1 MRSED
6 MSTASRKH
14 NPAFLTD
21 EQLIRVFC
29 VRTQEFEGLI
39 HVLRESAGN
48 SSQHQ
53 IVIGPRGSGKTSLLL
68 RVAAEIRRNDELSC
82 DFFPIVFAEESY
94 EVATVGHFWLECL
107 ERLSEQAP
115 SPKESEMLQRT
126 YEELRTTGEIGAMGD
141 RCLGAL
147 LDFSDRQEKK
157 LVVMVENLQMMFS
170 DIEDPDAGWRLRKT
184 LQTEPRIILFS
195 SATSRFDEIDKPEQ
209 AMYELFGIRTLRPLT
224 TGECATLWETISG
237 RCPAP
242 ETIRSLQILTG
253 GNPRLLVIVANFGAD
268 LSFRSL
274 MDDLLDLVDD
284 HTEYFKGHLESLPAQ
299 ERRVYLALAR
309 LWRPASA
316 REVAERTLLGTSKCS
331 AQLKRLMLRGAV
343 RTAGGSARRKYYY
356 LTERLYNIYYL
367 LRRNRKSEPLVEA
380 LVRFMEAFY
389 SPAELID
396 IGARIVRD
404 EINVIH
410 DPDSLPR
417 IALTHLMESP
427 ALADQQEAFLALM
440 PEDLVSV
447 FKSTAEK
454 IPPPTR
460 KKRGIIGRAGAKT
473 PNSKRSERKE
483 TAADIFQLANDLFK
497 QHQFDDAVAGFDQ
510 VIRRYGKS
518 RKKVDRQFV
527 ALSRAIKGVAH
538 LMTDRK
544 QEALEIWNNLLHR
557 YGKEDDSSTNVPIAL
572 ALISKGLTLQTMD
585 QQREALDAFDEA
597 LQCLEGEKHEGV
609 SEMQIIAITNRAGA
623 LEKLDRFDDAIA
635 AYEDLDRRYESS
647 NAPAAMESTAEALL
661 RKAVLL
667 AKLERYQEVIGTCD
681 EIVRRYGDESSIVL
695 FETSAKALTC
705 KAHALILS
713 NQWQDAVEIYDEVL
727 RRFENSERP
736 SVIWLIA
743 TVLMQKGI
751 LAIIKE
757 NFDEALV
764 AFEAVET
771 RLIDSTESFQL
782 ETIANASIS
791 KSFVL
796 FKLDR
801 NEDAIETCNA
811 VVHRFEESENP
822 LLLQAVARSLVHKG
836 SLMMHLNQRQEAL
849 DSLEDVIVR
858 FEKSEQP
865 VIIQQVQEALLQA
878 ASIHMESGDFEA
890 AAMSA
895 SKAIDQDLLDS
906 AINRSRGH
914 LLRARASFA
923 TGDCQKS
930 EHDVSVVLELLPQLD
945 AINKT
950 TVDLL
955 VSLSVDLGPDRML
968 RLIQDSPSASLLLPL
983 ATALQRDLGIESR
996 VAIEVEEVAT
1006 DIQVNLAKLRDSSS
1020 EAQPGYRPT
1029 HN

>member
-1 MRSED
+1 

-21 EQLIRVFC
+21 EQLVALFC
-29 VRTQEFEGLI
+29 VRTQEYEALI
-39 HVLRESAGN
+39 DVLRESAGN

-68 RVAAEIRRNDELSC
+68 RVAAEMRRNDELSLG
-82 DFFPIVFAEESY
+82 FFPVVFAEESY

-115 SPKESEMLQRT
+115 SPKEAESLQLT
-126 YEELRTTGEIGAMGD
+126 YEELRTTGDIGTMGD

-147 LDFSDRQEKK
+147 LDFADRQKKK
-157 LVVMVENLQMMFS
+157 LVVIVENLQMMFS

-195 SATSRFDEIDKPEQ
+195 SATSRFDEIDNPKQ
-209 AMYELFGIRTLRPLT
+209 AMYDLFRIRTLRPLT

-237 RCPAP
+237 RCPSP

-268 LSFRSL
+268 LSFKSL
-274 MDDLLDLVDD
+274 MDNLLDLVDD

-309 LWRPASA
+309 LWKPASA
-316 REVAERTLLGTSKCS
+316 REVAERTLLETNKCS
-331 AQLKRLMLRGAV
+331 AQLKRLILRGAV

-389 SPAELID
+389 SPAELLD
-396 IGARIVRD
+396 IGARIVRE
-404 EINVIH
+404 EISVIH

-427 ALADQQEAFLALM
+427 ALADRQEALLALM
-440 PEDLVSV
+440 PEDLVNTL
-447 FKSTAEK
+447 KSTAEK
-454 IPPPTR
+454 SRRT
-460 KKRGIIGRAGAKT
+460 ATKT
-473 PNSKRSERKE
+473 AAVKTHKSKHSERKE
-483 TAADIFQLANDLFK
+483 TAADLMLAANDHFK
-497 QHQFDDAVAGFDQ
+497 QHQFEDAIAGFDQ
-510 VIRRYGKS
+510 IIRRYGKS
-518 RKKVDRQFV
+518 KKKSNRQLV
-527 ALSRAIKGVAH
+527 ALSRAMNGLAH
-538 LMTDRK
+538 FMTDRK
-544 QEALEIWNNLLHR
+544 HEALEILNNLLHR
-557 YGKEDDSSTNVPIAL
+557 YGKGDDSTVNVPIAL
-572 ALISKGLTLQTMD
+572 ALCSKGSTLQTMD

-597 LQCLEGEKHEGV
+597 VQRLEGEKSEGV
-609 SEMQIIAITNRAGA
+609 SELQIIAISNRAEL
-623 LEKLDRFDDAIA
+623 LEELDRIDDAIA

-647 NAPAAMESTAEALL
+647 NKPDAMESTARALF

-667 AKLERYQEVIGTCD
+667 ANQERYEEVIGTCD
-681 EIVRRYGDESSIVL
+681 EIVRRYGDESSPVL
-695 FETSAKALTC
+695 VETSAKALTC
-705 KAHALILS
+705 KAHALILC
-713 NQWQDAVEIYDEVL
+713 NQLQDAMEICDEVL

-736 SVIWLIA
+736 SVSWSIA

-751 LAIIKE
+751 LAIEKE

-771 RLIDSTESFQL
+771 RLIDRTESFQL
-782 ETIANASIS
+782 ETVANTSII

-801 NEDAIETCNA
+801 NEEAIETCNEIA
-811 VVHRFEESENP
+811 HRFEESENP
-822 LLLQAVARSLVHKG
+822 ILLQAVARSLVHKG
-836 SLMMHLNQRQEAL
+836 FLMMHLNQRQEAL

-858 FEKSEQP
+858 FEESEQP
-865 VIIQQVQEALLQA
+865 AITQQVQEALLQA
-878 ASIHMESGDFEA
+878 ADIQMESGDFEA
-890 AAMSA
+890 AAKSA
-895 SKAIDQDLLDS
+895 SKAIDQDLVDS
-906 AINRSRGH
+906 AVNRSRGH

-923 TGDCQKS
+923 LGDHKNS
-930 EHDVSVVLELLPQLD
+930 EHDVNVVLELLPQLD
-945 AINKT
+945 ALDKT
-950 TVDLL
+950 TVDTL
-955 VSLSVDLGPDRML
+955 VSFAVHLGSDRML
-968 RLIQDSPSASLLLPL
+968 ELIQESAAASLLLPL
-983 ATALQRDLGIESR
+983 TTALQRDLGIESR
-996 VAIEVEEVAT
+996 VAIEVEEVAD
-1006 DIQVNLAKLRDSSS
+1006 DIQRKLATLRDSSES
-1020 EAQPGYRPT
+1020 TVDTKQAWSCSAFVDG
-1029 HN
+1029 